1 MKNKETLIQ
10 FAKVLCV
17 FLVAFLII
25 ITNAEIWNM
34 ASSGYTDGFH
44 VVVSILNFVWESVLS
59 VLFFKKYVFTK
70 KVDKE

>member
-1 MKNKETLIQ
+1 MKNKESLTQ
-10 FAKVLCV
+10 FAKVLCA

-25 ITNAEIWNM
+25 ITNVEIWNM

-44 VVVSILNFVWESVLS
+44 VVVSVLNFVWEAVLS
-59 VLFFKKYVFTK
+59 VLFFKKYVFAK

>member
-10 FAKVLCV
+10 FAKVLSA

-25 ITNAEIWNM
+25 ITNVEIWNM

-59 VLFFKKYVFTK
+59 VLFFKRYVFAK

>member
-1 MKNKETLIQ
+1 
-10 FAKVLCV
+10 
-17 FLVAFLII
+17 
-25 ITNAEIWNM
+25 M

-44 VVVSILNFVWESVLS
+44 VVVSVLNFVWEAAVS